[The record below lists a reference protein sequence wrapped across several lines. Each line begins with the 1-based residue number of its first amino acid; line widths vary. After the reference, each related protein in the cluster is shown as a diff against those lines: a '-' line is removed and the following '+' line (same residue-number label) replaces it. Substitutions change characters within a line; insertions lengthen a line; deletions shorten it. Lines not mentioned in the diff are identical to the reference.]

1 MQYGESTV
9 AMGNKMS
16 QDARSAEDFARQF
29 TIDHAPV
36 GLVTSEYRIIRWCN
50 QTFAE
55 MFQYRQADLIGQS
68 FALLYPST
76 EEFEQIRDVGVQL
89 LRETGKYWDERIMAR
104 RDGELFWCRVRVH
117 VEDITDPL
125 KRVVLSYSDI
135 SDHRRSVELTARER
149 QVVSLLA
156 SGCTTKEIAFRLGL
170 SPRTIDMH
178 RGRLLKKFGV
188 NNVIELL
195 AHIVGDPI
203 LRV

>member
-55 MFQYRQADLIGQS
+55 MFQYRQADLIVQS

-76 EEFEQIRDVGVQL
+76 DEFEQIRDVGVQL

-104 RDGELFWCRVRVH
+104 RDGELFWCRVRAH

-135 SDHRRSVELTARER
+135 SDHRRSVELTPRER